1 MSEETNTL
9 IGQTVGD
16 YKIVK
21 LLGEGGMGEV
31 YAASHQQLGHR
42 SAVKVLRREIMNNKE
57 AVERFR
63 QEARLIARVRHQN
76 LIDIFD
82 IGELPDGRLYYVMEH
97 LSGQS
102 LASLLEKK
110 RLSFREL
117 MQIMRQLCAG
127 LSAAHKAGIVHRDL
141 KPDNLFLV
149 EREGEPSLVK
159 LVDFGIAKTV
169 GVEGES
175 LKLTRTGTLVG
186 TPYYMAPEQ
195 INGGKVDV
203 RTDLY
208 ALGVILYQM
217 CAGQLPFGGD
227 TLGEVLVGH
236 LQKPVPPLP
245 TDSTQWGIPAE
256 IGPIL
261 AKLLAKDPAE
271 RYETV
276 SDVLADLDRLQ
287 RGEQTTAGLN
297 SRLTLS
303 AMPKVE
309 VAARR
314 KLVVWAMLPFAI
326 SLVVLGGYFAFDKL
340 RGGGKALEIDMV
352 SLRSLALKI
361 LQEGLGDG
369 DPAVRGQAVFALEDS
384 RDSRHRSLL
393 EGRLRDADPLVQ
405 ASAARALGVIGNRS
419 ATASLLHRADEG
431 GDPIVLVAVGESLAK
446 LGAPAGKSLLLRSLE
461 EQRYPQVQLQAALA
475 LLDLG
480 EEQAKP
486 ILTTRLTQ
494 AKPTD
499 ETRVEILARKA
510 QTGDEEAKGQL
521 IQILPEG
528 LPSQPRQLKVAQ
540 LLASLGDEK
549 AKNLLSDIAV
559 QPGSLQVA
567 AAHALCV
574 LQDPSGQP
582 VLRTTLW
589 ATGAGMPQRLLAA
602 QGLGFCG
609 DKQDA
614 AKLSSGLRGGERSG
628 ILRQAE
634 AGALLKLCDGDPQ
647 VLAERS
653 VSWAEQ
659 ALDDDDWNVRAQ
671 AVAALADVSA
681 PKALPL
687 LRKAMHD
694 TRVEVRRAAA
704 DSLAR
709 IGGKDAVVALSEGL
723 ADQSAQVRTQMM
735 RAIAKAGQVMAS
747 DAAMQGSLMAALKK
761 DAGQGSAS
769 EQVARAAAMVALGD
783 GSQAKEVEKMV
794 GSGDAEAQAMAV
806 EMSDEVPQN
815 KQAWLSK
822 IVADEKATFPTRLKA
837 AVSLAKAGSRAG
849 LEILQEAVKRG
860 GAEAVWAQSALTKLG
875 EAGKVELK
883 PESVQAAL
891 KSSDPEVR
899 RSTVEALAGFA
910 AKQAQPLLLQAARD
924 PSVLVRS
931 QALDSATQLAA
942 TDSEPAPGLPV
953 VRLLAR
959 DRDPA
964 LRERAMAALGKLQKQ
979 SGAAKSQPVAKAA
992 EVKDGQPVTDVAVG
1006 AKKGEDVGKG
1016 ETVSDGGT
1024 PSEPEPPQAP
1034 TGSEKGLLRFE
1045 GPAGTQVQIDKQPP
1059 ITIGTKPIELSVG
1072 EHHIVYPG
1080 GQQDVTVTAGTTAT
1094 VKIAPSQLVDLVK
1107 AGVEAFQRKDYKKA
1121 RKLLEKA
1128 STLCSRKKEDK
1139 AICQTLGYELTFNL
1153 GQTFEAQEAWA
1164 QAMTEYDK
1172 IEQPGFFGKV
1182 KSDGHRAVAEAM
1194 KRVAPRVGRLR
1205 VSKVV
1210 KGHCQTE
1217 DIWMPPG
1224 RHRVNV
1230 GGGQMVQVRPQ
1241 ETIEVKGCP

>member
-1 MSEETNTL
+1 MSEETNSP

-16 YKIVK
+16 YKVVK

-31 YAASHQQLGHR
+31 YAAQHLQLGHR

-82 IGELPDGRLYYVMEH
+82 IGELSDGRLYYVMEY

-102 LASLLEKK
+102 LSSLLEKK
-110 RLSFREL
+110 RLSFREV

-149 EREGEPSLVK
+149 EREGEPPLVK

-175 LKLTRTGTLVG
+175 MKLTRTGTLVG

-217 CAGQLPFGGD
+217 CSGQLPFGGD

-245 TDSTQWGIPAE
+245 ADSVQWGIPAE

-261 AKLLAKDPAE
+261 AKLLAKAPEE
-271 RYETV
+271 RYENLG
-276 SDVLADLDRLQ
+276 DVLADLDRLQ

-309 VAARR
+309 RVRRRNLVA
-314 KLVVWAMLPFAI
+314 LLLLPVAVC
-326 SLVVLGGYFAFDKL
+326 LLAVGGYFFIDKL
-340 RGGGKALEIDMV
+340 RSRSKGEEIDMV
-352 SLRSLALKI
+352 ALRSLALKI

-369 DPAVRGQAVFALEDS
+369 DPQVRGQAVGALEDS

-393 EGRLRDADPLVQ
+393 EGRLRDADPQVQ
-405 ASAARALGVIGNRS
+405 AQAARALGVIGNRG
-419 ATASLLHRADEG
+419 ATAALLHRADEG
-431 GDPIVLVAVGESLAK
+431 GDPTVLVSVGESLAK

-461 EQRYPQVQLQAALA
+461 QDRYPQVQLQAALA

-480 EEQAKP
+480 EDQAKT
-486 ILTTRLTQ
+486 LLVTRLGQ

-499 ETRVEILARKA
+499 ETRVDILSHKA
-510 QTGDEEAKGQL
+510 LLGDDEAKTQL

-528 LPSQPRQLKVAQ
+528 PPSQPRQLRVAQ
-540 LLASLGDEK
+540 ILASLGDDR
-549 AKNLLSDIAV
+549 ARNLLSDVAV
-559 QPGSLQVA
+559 QPGNLQVA
-567 AAHALCV
+567 AAHALC
-574 LQDPSGQP
+574 LIEDPSGQP

-589 ATGAGMPQRLLAA
+589 QTGAGMPQRLLAA
-602 QGLGFCG
+602 QGIGHCG

-614 AKLSSGLRGGERSG
+614 AKLSQGLRLGERSG

-634 AGALLKLCDGDPQ
+634 AGALLKLCDGDPL

-659 ALDDDDWNVRAQ
+659 ALGDDDWNVRAQ
-671 AVAALADVSA
+671 AVAALADVNQQ
-681 PKALPL
+681 KALPL

-694 TRVEVRRAAA
+694 NRVEVRRAAA

-709 IGGKDAVVALSEGL
+709 IGGKDAIAALTEGL
-723 ADQSAQVRTQMM
+723 TDQSAQVRTQML
-735 RAIAKAGQVMAS
+735 RAIAKAGQTMGGDATTQGSVMAK
-747 DAAMQGSLMAALKK
+747 LKQ

-783 GSQAKEVEKMV
+783 KAQAKEVEKMV

-806 EMSDEVPQN
+806 EMSDEVPES
-815 KQAWLSK
+815 KQAWLGT
-822 IVADEKATFPTRLKA
+822 IVADEKAPFVTRLKA
-837 AVSLAKAGSRAG
+837 AVSLARAGSKAGLG
-849 LEILQEAVKRG
+849 ILQEALRRG
-860 GAEAVWAQSALTKLG
+860 GAEAIWAQSALTKLG
-875 EAGKVELK
+875 EAGTVELSPK
-883 PESVQAAL
+883 EVQAAL

-899 RSTVEALAGFA
+899 RSSVEALSGWP
-910 AKQAQPLLLQAARD
+910 AKQAVPKLLDATRD
-924 PSVLVRS
+924 PSELVRS
-931 QALDSATQLAA
+931 QALDSAMQLAG
-942 TDSEPAPGLPV
+942 TDREPAPGLPV
-953 VRLLAR
+953 LRVLSR

-964 LRERAMAALGKLQKQ
+964 LRERALLALAKLEKTGVSRATAASKP
-979 SGAAKSQPVAKAA
+979 SEAKAT
-992 EVKDGQPVTDVAVG
+992 E
-1006 AKKGEDVGKG
+1006 AKPTPGEKTSEPGK
-1016 ETVSDGGT
+1016 EDKHVDGGAG
-1024 PSEPEPPQAP
+1024 PEPVP
-1034 TGSEKGLLRFE
+1034 TQPAAVEKGFLRFE
-1045 GPAGTQVQIDKQPP
+1045 GPSGTQVQIDKQPP
-1059 ITIGTKPIELSVG
+1059 HTIASKPVEVSVG

-1080 GQQDVTVTAGTTAT
+1080 GQQDVTVTAGATVT
-1094 VKIAPSQLVDLVK
+1094 VKIAPSQLGDLVK

-1139 AICQTLGYELTFNL
+1139 AVCQSLGYELSFHL
-1153 GQTFEAQEAWA
+1153 GQVLEAQEAWA

-1172 IEQPGFFGKV
+1172 IQQPGFFGKV
-1182 KSDGHRAVAEAM
+1182 KSDGHKAVAEAM

-1210 KGHCQTE
+1210 KGRCQTE

-1230 GGGQMVQVRPQ
+1230 GGGQTVQVRPQ
-1241 ETIEVKGCP
+1241 ETVEVKGCP